1 MRRLPPLSA
10 VQTFEAAARH
20 LSFQRAAQELHVTP
34 SAVSHQIRVL
44 EDFLAVRLFI
54 RRPRQVALTSEG
66 QAYLLPIR
74 AALDQVRA
82 ATERIVTGREAGPLT
97 MNVSPS
103 FAAGWLVPRLA
114 RFQIAQPSIEVRL
127 NLVRS
132 TDALVDFTR
141 SDVDLAI
148 RHGDVDRPGLRRH
161 RLIAEELVPV
171 CSPALLKGRHALKQP
186 EDLRHFTLLHALPRL
201 EEWQLWL
208 QAAGIKGVDARRGP
222 KFHNTPLTIEAAV
235 AAMGV
240 ALSDPR
246 LVAEELENGRL
257 VIPFDIALPGESAYY
272 LIYPDERHDHPKLAA
287 FREWLLA
294 EVSKASDRRDAVID
308 EPPPGIRPAR

>member
-1 MRRLPPLSA
+1 MHRLPPLSA

-44 EDFLAVRLFI
+44 EDFLGVRLFI
-54 RRPRQVALTSEG
+54 RRPRQVALTPEG
-66 QAYLLPIR
+66 QMYLPPIR
-74 AALDQVRA
+74 AALDQVRV
-82 ATERIVTGREAGPLT
+82 ATERVAASRETGPLT

-114 RFQIAQPSIEVRL
+114 RFQIAQPNIEVRL

-132 TDALVDFTR
+132 TAVLVDFPR

-148 RHGDVDRPGLRRH
+148 RHGDVDRPGLCTH

-171 CSPALLKGRHALKQP
+171 CSPALLQGQHALRQP
-186 EDLRHFTLLHALPRL
+186 DDLRHFTLLHALPRWDQWQHWL
-201 EEWQLWL
+201 ET
-208 QAAGIKGVDARRGP
+208 AGIKGVDARRGP

-246 LVAEELENGRL
+246 LVAEELQNGRL
-257 VIPFDIALPGESAYY
+257 VMPFDIALPVDSAYY
-272 LIYPDERHDHPKLAA
+272 LIYPEERGDQPKLVA

-294 EVSKASDRRDAVID
+294 EVTKVSERSGAVVDASTFAT
-308 EPPPGIRPAR
+308 RPAG

>member
-1 MRRLPPLSA
+1 MRRLPPLNA

-44 EDFLAVRLFI
+44 EEFLGIRLFI
-54 RRPRQVALTSEG
+54 RRARQVALTSEG
-66 QAYLLPIR
+66 QAYLPPIR
-74 AALDQVRA
+74 AALDQVRM
-82 ATERIVTGREAGPLT
+82 ATERIATAREAGPLT

-114 RFQIAQPSIEVRL
+114 RFQIAQPGIEVRL

-132 TDALVDFTR
+132 AEGLVDFAR

-148 RHGDVDRPGLRRH
+148 RHGDVDRPGLDKH

-171 CSPALLKGRHALKQP
+171 CSPALLLRGQRALRLP
-186 EDLRHFTLLHALPRL
+186 EDLRHATLLHALPRL
-201 EEWQLWL
+201 DEWQLWL
-208 QAAGIKGVDARRGP
+208 EAAGIKGVNAQRGP
-222 KFHNTPLTIEAAV
+222 KFHNTPLTIEAAI
-235 AAMGV
+235 AGMGV

-246 LVAEELENGRL
+246 LVADELESGRL
-257 VIPFDIALPGESAYY
+257 VIPFDIALTGDSAYY
-272 LIYPDERHDHPKLAA
+272 LIYPQDRRDHPKVAA

-294 EVSKASDRRDAVID
+294 EVSKSGERTSTDVRT
-308 EPPPGIRPAR
+308 